1 MAVNAV
7 WPDLHIPGLLWIS
20 CAAHGPACRRHVPC
34 LRASIN
40 MKPITVSWRQPERGG
55 MDKLAY
61 SIEEVTDLTGLSRD
75 LLYDEM
81 NAGRLAYVKVGRRRI
96 ITRQAIETFLNRQA
110 A

>member
-1 MAVNAV
+1 
-7 WPDLHIPGLLWIS
+7 
-20 CAAHGPACRRHVPC
+20 
-34 LRASIN
+34 
-40 MKPITVSWRQPERGG
+40 

-61 SIEEVTDLTGLSRD
+61 SIEELAELTGLSRD

-96 ITRQAIETFLNRQA
+96 ITREAITAFVNSGKVA